1 MKPLH
6 TLLIA
11 GTVLAV
17 AGCTWVSQNP
27 QVKQEGIMVLPQDRV
42 AHCRLL
48 SKTQVSIADSIGPV
62 KRVQSDVERDL
73 QNLAMNQAVIQGG
86 DTVSALDAMNNGNQ
100 TFGIYKC
107 LGAPAASATAPATP
121 PAAAS
126 SSVRTT
132 PYVAPGADSSSPAAR
147 THAR

>member
-1 MKPLH
+1 MKPLC
-6 TLLIA
+6 TLLVVCTA
-11 GTVLAV
+11 LAA

-62 KRVQSDVERDL
+62 KRVPSDVERDL

-107 LGAPAASATAPATP
+107 LGAPATAPASP
-121 PAAAS
+121 PPAAS

-132 PYVAPGADSSSPAAR
+132 PYVAPGAGSYAPAGGVNA
-147 THAR
+147 H

>member
-1 MKPLH
+1 MRPLH
-6 TLLIA
+6 TLFVA

-42 AHCRLL
+42 AHCRML

-62 KRVQSDVERDL
+62 KRVQADVEKDL
-73 QNLAMNQAVIQGG
+73 QSLAMNQAVVQGG
-86 DTVSALDAMNNGNQ
+86 DTVSALDVMNNGSQ

-107 LGAPAASATAPATP
+107 LGAAAPSASAAPAP
-121 PAAAS
+121 S
-126 SSVRTT
+126 SGVRTT
-132 PYVAPGADSSSPAAR
+132 PYVAPGATSSLPPQAPAA
-147 THAR
+147 AL

>member
-1 MKPLH
+1 MKPLY
-6 TLLIA
+6 TPLIA
-11 GTVLAV
+11 CMLLTV

-27 QVKQEGIMVLPQDRV
+27 QIKQQGIMVLPLDRV

-107 LGAPAASATAPATP
+107 LGAPAVAPATP

-132 PYVAPGADSSSPAAR
+132 PYVAPGAGSNSPAGRA
-147 THAR
+147 HAR

>member
-1 MKPLH
+1 
-6 TLLIA
+6 
-11 GTVLAV
+11 
-17 AGCTWVSQNP
+17 
-27 QVKQEGIMVLPQDRV
+27 MVLPLDRV

-62 KRVQSDVERDL
+62 KRVQSDVEKDL

-107 LGAPAASATAPATP
+107 LGAPAAQVAAPITP
-121 PAAAS
+121 SPAAS

-132 PYVAPGADSSSPAAR
+132 PYVAPGASSHSPASRAHTR
-147 THAR
+147 

>member
-1 MKPLH
+1 MKFSC
-6 TLLIA
+6 TLLISCM
-11 GTVLAV
+11 LLSV

-27 QVKQEGIMVLPQDRV
+27 QVKQEGVMVLPLDRV

-62 KRVQSDVERDL
+62 KRVPSDVERDL
-73 QNLAMNQAVIQGG
+73 QNLAMNQAVIQAG
-86 DTVSALDAMNNGNQ
+86 DTVSALDAMNNGSQ

-107 LGAPAASATAPATP
+107 LGAPATAPATGSP
-121 PAAAS
+121 AAS

-132 PYVAPGADSSSPAAR
+132 PYVAPGAGSFAPAGGAGIN
-147 THAR
+147 

>member
-1 MKPLH
+1 MKLTC
-6 TLLIA
+6 TLLI
-11 GTVLAV
+11 TCMLLTV

-62 KRVQSDVERDL
+62 KRVPSDVERDL
-73 QNLAMNQAVIQGG
+73 QNLAMNQAVIQAG

-107 LGAPAASATAPATP
+107 LGAPANPATAPASP
-121 PAAAS
+121 LPAAS

-132 PYVAPGADSSSPAAR
+132 PYVAPGAGSNSSAATASGR
-147 THAR
+147 

>member
-42 AHCRLL
+42 AHCRML

-62 KRVQSDVERDL
+62 KRVQSDVEKDL
-73 QNLAMNQAVIQGG
+73 QNLAMNQAVAQGG
-86 DTVSALDAMNNGNQ
+86 DTVSAVDPMKDGSQ

-107 LGAPAASATAPATP
+107 LGAGATSTNAAPAP
-121 PAAAS
+121 S
-126 SSVRTT
+126 SGVRTT
-132 PYVAPGADSSSPAAR
+132 PYVAPGASSNLPPQAHAAA
-147 THAR
+147 H